1 MRLPSTF
8 DTAGLAVA
16 MAFPVA
22 LALALLGPGLVR
34 GDDPKS
40 QPLPVPLTRPEMK
53 QMLEDLKDRKPRI
66 PLPELTEAEKEKLG
80 DRGTAYESRVRFHYM
95 PAGEGRG
102 GLGFGRE
109 ADPNMSLSYEF
120 KTQLFWIVSRTNNC
134 HY

>member
-1 MRLPSTF
+1 MRSQSTL
-8 DTAGLAVA
+8 DTAAGIAVA
-16 MAFPVA
+16 IAFPIA
-22 LALALLGPGLVR
+22 LFVPGLVR